1 MKLIIDD
8 PGLLTTVQDTGRKG
22 YQKLGIPIAG
32 AMDHIALR
40 MGNIMVGNDEDAAAL
55 EITILG
61 PSMTVSSGKGI
72 VCAAGADPG
81 MHINGA
87 PCPSWTCISLN
98 EGDKISFK
106 KERAKRGCRCNLCI
120 SGGIDVPVFLG
131 SRSTYL
137 RGKLGGF
144 EGRAIARGDII
155 STGYPHSLWERMSG
169 FQLPEELLPDYDIQ
183 RKLKAVPGPQE
194 DHFSKEAVDLFF
206 STEWKI
212 GNSSDRMGY
221 RLEGNRIEHLE
232 SADIV
237 SDAIPPGSIQIPGDG
252 QPIVMLADSQTTG
265 GYTKIAVLCS
275 EDRAY
280 LAQRMPGETASFQKI
295 SQASAIANAASIE
308 DKLSFLKRSR
318 AEWNSSFKNSRVKQP
333 EKSSGHFKL
342 RIDGEEH
349 SIDWKIEKN
358 QNGGIS
364 NAENRS

>member
-1 MKLIIDD
+1 MKMRIDD

-40 MGNIMVGNDEDAAAL
+40 MGNIMVGNEEDAAAL
-55 EITILG
+55 EITLLG
-61 PSMTVSSGKGI
+61 PSISVISGKGL

-81 MHINGA
+81 MLINGI
-87 PCPSWTCISLN
+87 PSPSWTCMPLK
-98 EGDKISFK
+98 EGDRISFK
-106 KERAKRGCRCNLCI
+106 KKRGKRGCRCNLCI

-144 EGRAIARGDII
+144 EGRAIARGDILE
-155 STGYPHSLWERMSG
+155 TGYPHSLWRRMSG
-169 FQLPEELLPDYDIQ
+169 FQLPEELLPDYDMQ
-183 RKLKAVPGPQE
+183 RKLRAVPGPQE
-194 DHFSKEAVDLFF
+194 DYFSKEAVDLFF
-206 STEWKI
+206 STEWNI

-280 LAQRMPGETASFQKI
+280 LAQRMPGDTVSFQKI
-295 SQASAIANAASIE
+295 SQVSAIANAAAIE
-308 DKLSFLKRSR
+308 DRLSLLKRSR
-318 AEWNSSFKNSRVKQP
+318 AAWTSSFNSDQANKPV
-333 EKSSGHFKL
+333 SFSGHFKL

-349 SIDWKIEKN
+349 SIDWEIEKT

-364 NAENRS
+364 NAEN